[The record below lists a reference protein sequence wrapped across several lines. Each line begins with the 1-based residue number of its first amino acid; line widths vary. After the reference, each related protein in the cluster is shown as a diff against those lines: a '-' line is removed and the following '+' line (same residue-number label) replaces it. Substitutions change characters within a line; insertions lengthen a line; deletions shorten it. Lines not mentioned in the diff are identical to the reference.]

1 MNILM
6 PSAGRRYKHIKFL
19 KECQEV
25 EKVITTDIDFLSPGI
40 HAADK
45 CYKVPRTT
53 DEDYLPTIE
62 KICKIENI
70 DVIVPLLDLDILT
83 FSRNREKFED
93 QNIKFLLSPK
103 ETIEIALDK
112 LETAK
117 FFSSN
122 GLPAPQTLLPTQ
134 WSKEILTYPF
144 LIKPRFPSLRVK
156 EGYDISVIKNDDDM
170 KKVAEKIRGMEEN
183 YVFQEYLTGMELS
196 IDFFCQANGDYVMAI
211 PANRISALTTAFSKN
226 GGTMD
231 KGWTFHDDEIDQL
244 VRTATEKIP
253 FYGPA
258 NFGGFKLENGKILFT
273 EINARFTGGAS
284 LAVKGSGINLF
295 QWSVDILS
303 GKKIVPPKEGFREIV
318 MTSFVE
324 PIFFDKGTNL
334 LINI

>member
-1 MNILM
+1 M

-19 KECQEV
+19 KECKQV
-25 EKVITTDIDFLSPGI
+25 KKVITTDIDYLSPGI

-45 CYKVPRTT
+45 CYKVPRTN
-53 DEDYLPTIE
+53 DENYLPTIE
-62 KICKIENI
+62 KICRSEYI
-70 DVIVPLLDLDILT
+70 DVIVPLLDLDILI
-83 FSRNREKFED
+83 FSRNREIFEQKD
-93 QNIKFLLSPK
+93 IKFLLSPK
-103 ETIEIALDK
+103 DTVEIALDK
-112 LETAK
+112 LETAR

-122 GLPAPQTLLPTQ
+122 SLPAPKTILPIEWT
-134 WSKEILTYPF
+134 KEILAYPF

-156 EGYDISVIKNDDDM
+156 EGYDISVIRNDEDLR
-170 KKVAEKIRGMEEN
+170 KVSDKIRGREED

-231 KGWTFHDDEIDQL
+231 KGWTFHDDEIDRL
-244 VRTATEKIP
+244 VRTATKKTP

-258 NFGGFKLENGKILFT
+258 NFGGFRLEDGKVLFT

-284 LAVKGSGINLF
+284 LVVMGSGINLF
-295 QWSVDILS
+295 QWSVDLLL
-303 GKKIVPPKEGFREIV
+303 GKEIIPPEEGFKEVV

-324 PIFFDKGTNL
+324 PIFFDRDANL
-334 LINI
+334 FFDI

>member
-70 DVIVPLLDLDILT
+70 DIIVPLLDLDILT

-156 EGYDISVIKNDDDM
+156 EGYDISVIKN
-170 KKVAEKIRGMEEN
+170 
-183 YVFQEYLTGMELS
+183 LS
-196 IDFFCQANGDYVMAI
+196 FITTFLPVSLGEQLLNSHAHL
-211 PANRISALTTAFSKN
+211 PISARQPT
-226 GGTMD
+226 
-231 KGWTFHDDEIDQL
+231 Q
-244 VRTATEKIP
+244 R
-253 FYGPA
+253 
-258 NFGGFKLENGKILFT
+258 
-273 EINARFTGGAS
+273 AR
-284 LAVKGSGINLF
+284 
-295 QWSVDILS
+295 
-303 GKKIVPPKEGFREIV
+303 
-318 MTSFVE
+318 SFV
-324 PIFFDKGTNL
+324 PGGS
-334 LINI
+334 